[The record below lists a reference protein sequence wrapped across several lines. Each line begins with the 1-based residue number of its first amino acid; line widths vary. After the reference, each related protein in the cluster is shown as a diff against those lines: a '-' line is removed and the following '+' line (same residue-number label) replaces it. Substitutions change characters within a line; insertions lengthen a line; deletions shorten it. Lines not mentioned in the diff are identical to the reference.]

1 MVQLVQDVRNPSL
14 SFIFSLRLLKLQ
26 ITDNFDFKKAE
37 QEENWNFFLP
47 FRFDIFLFLVKPNFK
62 LR

>member
-1 MVQLVQDVRNPSL
+1 MTVQLVQDVRNPSL

-37 QEENWNFFLP
+37 QEEN
-47 FRFDIFLFLVKPNFK
+47 
-62 LR
+62 